1 MQALC
6 CGLGMMAIVLS
17 VTIKCVPLVRC
28 LEVSYIGS
36 IHDILDT
43 WSINSRSSMVQCL
56 FWFPFSE
63 LTIMSYMNE
72 TVSHRSHIVSIFT
85 SQLKKISQF
94 EFPATIPSAY
104 TKIHDLF

>member
-72 TVSHRSHIVSIFT
+72 TVSHRSHIVSIGISYNYVSHFI
-85 SQLKKISQF
+85 KKEVMLDGMIW
-94 EFPATIPSAY
+94 
-104 TKIHDLF
+104 

>member
-72 TVSHRSHIVSIFT
+72 TVSHRSHIVSTYRNFIQLCFT
-85 SQLKKISQF
+85 LHKKEVMLDGMIW
-94 EFPATIPSAY
+94 
-104 TKIHDLF
+104 